1 MDITNLLSILQN
13 SNINLGDVISTVSKI
28 FSPNIST
35 ATPAPSQQTAQNYY
49 NLPNYDFGTKNDSFG
64 STMQGTMQCI
74 APKQTPISSQKSQNN
89 NIAAVLELAQ
99 TLLPLLTQKQQN
111 QPVKTAQKTA
121 VQQQNYT
128 PSQIKKLTKIAN
140 NN

>member
-28 FSPNIST
+28 FSPNTST
-35 ATPAPSQQTAQNYY
+35 TTPTPSQQTAQNYY
-49 NLPNYDFGTKNDSFG
+49 NLPNYDFDTKNDNLG
-64 STMQGTMQCI
+64 STMQGTMHCI
-74 APKQTPISSQKSQNN
+74 VPKQTPISSQKSQNSN
-89 NIAAVLELAQ
+89 MAAILELAQ
-99 TLLPLLTQKQQN
+99 TLLPLLTQKQQT
-111 QPVKTAQKTA
+111 QPAKTAQNTA
-121 VQQQNYT
+121 VQQQNHT